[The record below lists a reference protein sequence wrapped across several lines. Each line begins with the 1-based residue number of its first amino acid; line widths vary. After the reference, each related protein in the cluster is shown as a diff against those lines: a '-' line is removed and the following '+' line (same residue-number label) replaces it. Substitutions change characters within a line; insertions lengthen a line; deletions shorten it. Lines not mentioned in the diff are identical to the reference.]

1 MRVVDLRPVL
11 VLLAGVLVWAV
22 APPAPAQAE
31 PAPAGTVE
39 IELVEVADDGT
50 VSVLLGVGP
59 DVAPESVEQL
69 ALQVDGRAVEVVVAP
84 VVAGTVERTTVLA
97 LDVSRSM
104 RGAPVAAAREAA
116 LLFLETV
123 PDDVRVGL
131 VTFAGSVRQPVAPT
145 TDRAAVAGAVGEIVL
160 GAGTRLHDGVA
171 RAARATGSEG
181 ARSVLLLSDGRDR
194 GSRLDVAR
202 AGAGVA
208 GTGAGIDAVALEQ
221 RPRDRRLLG
230 ELVREAGGTV
240 VDAADE
246 GALSG
251 LFAAEAD
258 ALERQVLLSFAR
270 PADVG
275 DEVTL
280 AVLDPASPG
289 APLDSAL
296 VSLGSAVAPPTAVA
310 TAGTTVGRTTFL
322 VGLAGLGLGLLV
334 VTAVA
339 LGAARGPTRAQSQV
353 AAYLGTAPSEDAG
366 SGLKASAVG
375 LTDRLVRA
383 DLEQRV
389 ARRLAGAGLEVT
401 VAEWLLLRAG
411 LVLAPAAL
419 GLALGGPVM
428 MVLGLAAGAVLP
440 ELWLRRKHSKR
451 LAAFGAQ
458 LAETLSLVA
467 GGLSAGLSVA
477 QAIDTVVRE
486 GQEPMAG
493 ELRRALS
500 EHRLGVGI
508 EEALDSVAERMGSDD
523 FAWVVMAIRIQREVG
538 GNLAELLTTVS
549 ETLREREFLRRQVRT
564 LSSEGRLSAWILGCL
579 PVGMFVFLFF
589 TRGDFVR
596 PLYTTGVGLVLL
608 AIACMLLALGSFTM
622 SRMVKV
628 EV

>member
-1 MRVVDLRPVL
+1 MRILDLRPVL
-11 VLLAGVLVWAV
+11 VGLVGVLVWAV
-22 APPAPAQAE
+22 APPASAQAQAR
-31 PAPAGTVE
+31 PDTIE
-39 IELVEVADDGT
+39 IELVETADDGT

-59 DVAPESVEQL
+59 EVAPESVEQL
-69 ALQVDGRAVEVVVAP
+69 AIQVDGRPVDVVAEP
-84 VVAGTVERTTVLA
+84 VGTGIVERTTVLA
-97 LDVSRSM
+97 LDVSKSM
-104 RGAPVAAAREAA
+104 GGAPVAAARAAA
-116 LLFLETV
+116 LLFLDTV

-145 TDRAAVAGAVGEIVL
+145 TDRDAVAEALGEIVL
-160 GAGTRLHDGVA
+160 GAGTRLHDGVV

-194 GSRLDVAR
+194 GSRLDVDR
-202 AGAGVA
+202 AAAAVA
-208 GTGAGIDAVALEQ
+208 GTAADIDAVALKQ
-221 RPRDRRLLG
+221 RARDRGLLG
-230 ELVREAGGTV
+230 ELVRDAGGTV

-246 GALSG
+246 SALSG

-258 ALERQVLLSFAR
+258 ALERQVLLSFTR
-270 PADVG
+270 PADLG
-275 DEVTL
+275 GEVTL
-280 AVLDPASPG
+280 AVLDPASPA

-296 VSLGSAVAPPTAVA
+296 VSLGVVTAPP
-310 TAGTTVGRTTFL
+310 AGVSPGSTTVGRTAFL
-322 VGLAGLGLGLLV
+322 GGLAALGLGLLV
-334 VTAVA
+334 VTAIA
-339 LGAARGPTRAQSQV
+339 LGASRGPTRAQSQV
-353 AAYLGTAPSEDAG
+353 AAYLGTAPSEATG

-375 LTDRLVRA
+375 LTDRLVRP

-389 ARRLAGAGLEVT
+389 ARRLAGAGLEIT
-401 VAEWLLLRAG
+401 VSEWLLLRGG
-411 LVLAPAAL
+411 LALVPAAL
-419 GLALGGPVM
+419 GMALGGPVLL
-428 MVLGLAAGAVLP
+428 VLGLLAGAVLP
-440 ELWLRRKHSKR
+440 ELWLRRKHAKR
-451 LAAFGAQ
+451 LEAFGAQ
-458 LAETLSLVA
+458 LGETLSLMA

-477 QAIDTVVRE
+477 QSIDTVVRE

-500 EHRLGVGI
+500 EHRLGVGV

-523 FAWVVMAIRIQREVG
+523 FAWVVMAVRIQREVG

-579 PVGMFVFLFF
+579 PVGMFVFLLL
-589 TRGDFVR
+589 TRGEFVR

-608 AIACMLLALGSFTM
+608 AIAGMLLALGSFTM

>member
-1 MRVVDLRPVL
+1 MGILDLRPVL
-11 VLLAGVLVWAV
+11 VGLAGVLVWAV
-22 APPAPAQAE
+22 APPAPAEAQE
-31 PAPAGTVE
+31 PFEGIE
-39 IELVEVADDGT
+39 IELVETADDGT

-59 DVAPESVEQL
+59 DVAPGSVEQL
-69 ALQVDGRAVEVVVAP
+69 ALQVDGRAVDVVAER
-84 VVAGTVERTTVLA
+84 VGAGTVRRTTVLA
-97 LDVSRSM
+97 LDVSKSM
-104 RGAPVAAAREAA
+104 RGAPLAAARDAA
-116 LLFLETV
+116 LRFLETV

-145 TDRAAVAGAVGEIVL
+145 TDRDAVGEAVGEIVL
-160 GAGTRLHDGVA
+160 GAGTRLHDGVV

-194 GSRLDVAR
+194 GSRLDVGR
-202 AGAGVA
+202 AATVVA
-208 GTGAGIDAVALEQ
+208 GSGAGIDAVALEQ

-230 ELVREAGGTV
+230 ELVQEAGGTV

-246 GALSG
+246 SALSG

-258 ALERQVLLSFAR
+258 ALERQVLLSFTR
-270 PADVG
+270 PAGVDG
-275 DEVTL
+275 EVTL

-296 VSLGSAVAPPTAVA
+296 VSIGSAVAPPAAVKPA
-310 TAGTTVGRTTFL
+310 ATTVGRTAFL
-322 VGLAGLGLGLLV
+322 VGLGGLGLGLLV

-339 LGAARGPTRAQSQV
+339 LGAARGPTRAQSQL
-353 AAYLGTAPSEDAG
+353 AAYLGTAPSESAG

-375 LTDRLVRA
+375 LTDRLVRP

-419 GLALGGPVM
+419 GLALGGPVLL
-428 MVLGLAAGAVLP
+428 VLGLAAGGVLP

-579 PVGMFVFLFF
+579 PVAMFVFLFF
-589 TRGDFVR
+589 TRGEFVR

-608 AIACMLLALGSFTM
+608 ATAGMLLALGSFTM

>member
-1 MRVVDLRPVL
+1 MGILDLRPVL
-11 VLLAGVLVWAV
+11 VGLAGVLVWAV
-22 APPAPAQAE
+22 APPAPAEAQE
-31 PAPAGTVE
+31 PFEGIE
-39 IELVEVADDGT
+39 IELVETADDGT

-59 DVAPESVEQL
+59 DVAPGSVEQL
-69 ALQVDGRAVEVVVAP
+69 ALQVDGRAVDVVAER
-84 VVAGTVERTTVLA
+84 VGAGTVRRTTVLA

-104 RGAPVAAAREAA
+104 RGAPLAAARDAA

-145 TDRAAVAGAVGEIVL
+145 TDRDAVAGAVEEIVL

-202 AGAGVA
+202 AAAAVA

-230 ELVREAGGTV
+230 ELVQEAGGTV

-258 ALERQVLLSFAR
+258 ALERQVLLSFTR

-275 DEVTL
+275 EEVTL

-296 VSLGSAVAPPTAVA
+296 VSLGSVAVPPASVSETS
-310 TAGTTVGRTTFL
+310 TTVGRTAFL

-353 AAYLGTAPSEDAG
+353 AAYLGTAASESAG

-608 AIACMLLALGSFTM
+608 AIACLLLALGSFTM

>member
-1 MRVVDLRPVL
+1 MRVVDVRPVL
-11 VLLAGVLVWAV
+11 VVLAGALVWAV
-22 APPAPAQAE
+22 APPAPVQAGS
-31 PAPAGTVE
+31 ATGDDVE
-39 IELVEVADDGT
+39 IEEAQAADDAT
-50 VSVLLGVGP
+50 VSVLLGVGA

-69 ALQVDGRAVEVVVAP
+69 ALQVDGRVVEAVVEP
-84 VVAGTVERTTVLA
+84 VVAGAVERTTVLA

-145 TDRAAVAGAVGEIVL
+145 TDRDAVAEALAQIAL

-171 RAARATGSEG
+171 RAALATGSEG

-194 GSRLDVAR
+194 GSRLDVTR
-202 AGAGVA
+202 AAAAVA
-208 GTGAGIDAVALEQ
+208 GTAAGIDAVALEQ
-221 RPRDRRLLG
+221 RPRDRRLLA
-230 ELVREAGGTV
+230 ELVQEAGGTV
-240 VDAADE
+240 VDAEDE
-246 GALSG
+246 SALSG

-258 ALERQVLLSFAR
+258 ALERQVLLSFTR

-296 VSLGSAVAPPTAVA
+296 VSLGSAPAPPAA
-310 TAGTTVGRTTFL
+310 APPAATTVGRTAFL
-322 VGLAGLGLGLLV
+322 LGLAGLGLGLLV

-339 LGAARGPTRAQSQV
+339 LGAARGPTRAQSQL
-353 AAYLGTAPSEDAG
+353 AAYLGTAPAEDAG
-366 SGLKASAVG
+366 SGLRASAVG
-375 LTDRLVRA
+375 LTDRLVRP

-389 ARRLAGAGLEVT
+389 ARRLAGAGLEIT

-419 GLALGGPVM
+419 GLALGGPVLL
-428 MVLGLAAGAVLP
+428 VLGLAAGAVLP

-508 EEALDSVAERMGSDD
+508 EEALDSVGERMGSDD

-564 LSSEGRLSAWILGCL
+564 LSAEGRLSAWILGCL
-579 PVGMFVFLFF
+579 PVGMFVFLLL
-589 TRGDFVR
+589 TRGEFVR

-608 AIACMLLALGSFTM
+608 ALAGLLLSLGSFTM